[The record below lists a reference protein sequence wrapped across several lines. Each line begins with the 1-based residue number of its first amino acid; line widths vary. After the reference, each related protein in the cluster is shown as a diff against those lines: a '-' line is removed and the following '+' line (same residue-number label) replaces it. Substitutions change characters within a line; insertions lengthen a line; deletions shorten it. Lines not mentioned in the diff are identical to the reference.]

1 MYHEDSF
8 EGRSF
13 TKVLPARHDVSLTPS
28 YHIYKNSKN
37 TGFKNILWVL
47 SICSFP
53 YFFTTFKNIPL
64 GSKDNTVANIYSCGF
79 FDTGTHLS
87 NAQKKKKNTTM
98 GECFWSCS
106 VVVTANT
113 LLQPPPLSTGGSA
126 EDAAPHTSHFG
137 GPCYFMR
144 WGQLFSSVQP
154 STVKYIR

>member
-79 FDTGTHLS
+79 SDTGTHLS
-87 NAQKKKKNTTM
+87 NAQKKKNTTM

-144 WGQLFSSVQP
+144 
-154 STVKYIR
+154 